1 VPILRD
7 IKNSNPSRFKDDG
20 VRLGEREKVKPLL
33 SKTFEETLYKIFKPK
48 NESTLTNG
56 STEAP
61 GSDPRVLGE

>member
-1 VPILRD
+1 
-7 IKNSNPSRFKDDG
+7 
-20 VRLGEREKVKPLL
+20 LGEREKVKPLL